1 MLEDLRRLWSNPR
14 YRLLFLARL
23 VSNIGNGM
31 TPIALAFGVLSL
43 PGADATDL
51 SYVTTSQMVPVVIF
65 LLVGGVLAD
74 RIGRARLVGGT
85 DVLGSIVV
93 ATNGILFITHEASVL
108 LLCITGAIFGVLVAL
123 WYPAFSGLMP
133 EVVPPDQLQP
143 ANSLV
148 GFASNIGFT
157 IGASS
162 AGVIVST
169 VGSGWAILVDA
180 LTFFVAGILVWQL
193 RTERPTATDETAERE
208 TIWAQMREGWFEFRS
223 RRWLVVVV
231 GTFTLANMC
240 FEGFLGV
247 LAPLQMKEEFG
258 GARDMGWMMFAW
270 GAGSVAGV
278 VVSMRVRARR
288 PLRLAMSAAP
298 FIGVWMLV
306 TAVAAPLPIVMFFAF
321 LTGIALDV
329 FFVMWMTTFQR
340 HVPEESLSRVGSFDA
355 FGSTVFA
362 PVGLFLAGPTA
373 TWIGTEPTMVLAGV
387 VTIVACLGALVSRSV
402 RDLTNDETVSQ
413 TTGHPAT

>member
-1 MLEDLRRLWSNPR
+1 MFDDLRRLWSNPR

-74 RIGRARLVGGT
+74 RVGRARLVGGT
-85 DVLGSIVV
+85 DIVGSVVV

-157 IGASS
+157 IGAST

-180 LTFFVAGILVWQL
+180 LTFFVAGVLVWQL
-193 RTERPTATDETAERE
+193 RTERPTQAAASESGE
-208 TIWAQMREGWFEFRS
+208 TIWSQMRDGWFEFRS
-223 RRWLVVVV
+223 RTWLVVIV
-231 GTFTLANMC
+231 GTFTLTNMC

-270 GAGSVAGV
+270 GAGSIAGV
-278 VVSMRVRARR
+278 IVSMRVRVRH
-288 PLRLAMSAAP
+288 PLRLAMTAVP

-306 TAVAAPLPIVMFFAF
+306 TAVAAPLPIVMFSAF
-321 LTGIALDV
+321 LAGVALDL

-373 TWIGTEPTMVLAGV
+373 TWIGTEPTLVVAGV
-387 VTIVACLGALVSRSV
+387 VTISACLGALGSRSV
-402 RDLTNDETVSQ
+402 RDLTTDEPLDRA
-413 TTGHPAT
+413 TTASVG